1 MFIGRKRELEI
12 LGKRYA
18 SKQFEF
24 IAVYGRRRVGKTT
37 LINEFCKSK
46 KTVSFLSTRES
57 KEIIIR
63 EFCSLLHS
71 SLCSDTIIP
80 SFSDFSSLFSYYDQY
95 INDGLIIVID
105 EFPYMAE
112 SDKAISSILQKFID
126 TSWKKK
132 NITLILC
139 GSSMSFM
146 EEQVLNEKAP
156 LYGRVTAQ
164 LKLEAFSLQDMKQYG
179 WRYSNEDLA
188 SLYAVTG
195 GIPDYLAQVNPDLSV
210 EENISRM
217 FLDSSSKL
225 FNEVDNLLKEEFREP
240 RIYSS
245 ILKAIANGKVSLNEI
260 SQYVGIASVAV
271 QPYLAK
277 LMSIGIVSRLSPVG
291 SSIRERNNVYV
302 IQDSFLVFYYRFI
315 SANLSFINSGN
326 ADTVLDRIR
335 EGFSNYMGPVWENIC
350 TNWFFSRDEIKT
362 LPFIFD
368 SIGRWWGSN
377 KATRK
382 QTELDILAFN
392 GDSAIIG
399 ECKWWNSKVSC
410 DVYYKLLQNSEVVN
424 KQNKYYFLF
433 SKSGFIDELI
443 DLAKKDAKIRLISLD
458 EIME

>member
-12 LGKRYA
+12 LEKRYE
-18 SKQFEF
+18 SKRFEF

-37 LINEFCKSK
+37 LINEFCRGK
-46 KTVSFLSTRES
+46 KAVSFLSTRES

-71 SLCSDTIIP
+71 CLCPDKIIP

-95 INDGLIIVID
+95 MNDGLIIVID

-195 GIPDYLAQVNPDLSV
+195 GIPDYLAQVNPELPI
-210 EENISRM
+210 EENISKM

-245 ILKAIANGKVSLNEI
+245 ILKAIANGKTSLNEI

-271 QPYLAK
+271 QPYLTK

-291 SSIRERNNVYV
+291 SGIRERNNIYV
-302 IQDSFLVFYYRFI
+302 IQNSFFVFYYRFI

-326 ADTVLDRIR
+326 ADIVLDRIE

-350 TNWFFSRDEIKT
+350 TKWFFVKDTIKT

-368 SIGRWWGSN
+368 SIGRWWSGN

-392 GDSAIIG
+392 DDSAIIG
-399 ECKWWNSKVSC
+399 ECKWWNSKVPC
-410 DVYYKLLQNSEVVN
+410 DVYYKLLKNSEVVN
-424 KQNKYYFLF
+424 KQSKYYFLF
-433 SKSGFIDELI
+433 SKSGFSDELI

-458 EIME
+458 EVMG

>member
-1 MFIGRKRELEI
+1 M
-12 LGKRYA
+12 
-18 SKQFEF
+18 
-24 IAVYGRRRVGKTT
+24 
-37 LINEFCKSK
+37 
-46 KTVSFLSTRES
+46 
-57 KEIIIR
+57 
-63 EFCSLLHS
+63 
-71 SLCSDTIIP
+71 
-80 SFSDFSSLFSYYDQY
+80 
-95 INDGLIIVID
+95 DGLIIVID

-195 GIPDYLAQVNPDLSV
+195 GIPDYLAQVNPDLPV

-271 QPYLAK
+271 QPYLTK
-277 LMSIGIVSRLSPVG
+277 LITIGIVSRLSPVG
-291 SSIRERNNVYV
+291 SGIRKRNNIYV
-302 IQDSFLVFYYRFI
+302 IQDSFFVFYYRFI

-326 ADTVLDRIR
+326 ADIVLDRIR
-335 EGFSNYMGPVWENIC
+335 EGFPNYMGPVWENIC
-350 TNWFFSRDEIKT
+350 TKWFFSRDAIKS

-368 SIGRWWGSN
+368 SIGRWWGGN

-392 GDSAIIG
+392 DDSAIIG
-399 ECKWWNSKVSC
+399 ECKWWNIKVSC
-410 DVYYKLLQNSEVVN
+410 DVYYKLLKNSEVVN
-424 KQNKYYFLF
+424 KQSKYYFLF
-433 SKSGFIDELI
+433 SKSGFTDELI
-443 DLAKKDAKIRLISLD
+443 RLANNDEKIRLISLD